1 VVEPAMN
8 DSVFNGMDLS
18 NIEAYQMIHPQLHS
32 SGQPTVDQ
40 LALLRAA
47 GVNTVINI
55 ALTDASNS
63 LIKQQQHEDRIILDL
78 GMDYIQLPLL
88 WDQPSASQAFSI
100 LKFIHFLETQQQTIW
115 IHCAKNMRVSCLM
128 YLYRIYWL
136 NWPIDQAETML
147 HQIWQPDETWTG
159 LMHAVAM
166 PVRAAQAID

>member
-1 VVEPAMN
+1 MN
-8 DSVFNGMDLS
+8 DSVFNGIDLS
-18 NIEAYQMIHPQLHS
+18 EILAYQSIHPQLHS
-32 SGQPTVDQ
+32 SGQPTADQ

-63 LIKQQQHEDRIILDL
+63 LMKQHLHEDRVVLEL

-88 WDQPSASQAFSI
+88 WDQPSATQAFSI

-115 IHCAKNMRVSCLM
+115 IHCAKNWRVSCLM
-128 YLYRIYWL
+128 YLYRIHWL
-136 NWPIDQAETML
+136 NWPMDEAEALL

-159 LMHAVAM
+159 LMHAVGMQA
-166 PVRAAQAID
+166 RADKAVD